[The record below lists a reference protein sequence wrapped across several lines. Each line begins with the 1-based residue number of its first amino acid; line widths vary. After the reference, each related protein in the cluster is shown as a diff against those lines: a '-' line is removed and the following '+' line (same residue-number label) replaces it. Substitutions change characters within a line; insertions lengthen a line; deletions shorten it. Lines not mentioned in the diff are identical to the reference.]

1 MDLIV
6 ITPPENTSNETEM
19 IHQMFQLGLQ
29 RLHIRKPN
37 ASIEDYHK
45 FIEKIDPSFYPRIS
59 IHAHPELIKSFT
71 SIGYHCTGTTLQ
83 NPAKMASVFS
93 NAPRI
98 ISASFHSWKEL
109 ENNNHPFEYIFIS
122 PVFNSISK
130 SGYTGNINISDIQ
143 ATRLKIT
150 TQKKVCPKIIG
161 LGGISETNLHL
172 LFNAGF
178 DGIAAIGSIWLMP
191 NPVKQFIL
199 LRNCLSILKEKKP

>member
-1 MDLIV
+1 
-6 ITPPENTSNETEM
+6 
-19 IHQMFQLGLQ
+19 
-29 RLHIRKPN
+29 
-37 ASIEDYHK
+37 K
-45 FIEKIDPSFYPRIS
+45 FLKKIDPSLYPCIS
-59 IHAHPELIKSFT
+59 IHAYPELIKSFA

-93 NAPRI
+93 NTPRI

-178 DGIAAIGSIWLMP
+178 DGVAAIGSIWLMP

-199 LRNCLSILKEKKP
+199 LKNCLSILTEKKP

>member
-19 IHQMFQLGLQ
+19 IHQMFQLDLQ

-45 FIEKIDPSFYPRIS
+45 FIEKIDPSFYSRIS

-93 NAPRI
+93 NAPR
-98 ISASFHSWKEL
+98 
-109 ENNNHPFEYIFIS
+109 
-122 PVFNSISK
+122 
-130 SGYTGNINISDIQ
+130 
-143 ATRLKIT
+143 
-150 TQKKVCPKIIG
+150 
-161 LGGISETNLHL
+161 
-172 LFNAGF
+172 
-178 DGIAAIGSIWLMP
+178 
-191 NPVKQFIL
+191 
-199 LRNCLSILKEKKP
+199 